1 MIKSYEG
8 IRVSGMS
15 LVVPVREINIYDE
28 AQYYG
33 GSTKKVDRI
42 RKMAGF
48 WKRRVVDEDVTATDL
63 GVQAAENLI
72 AGTGVDRATIQALVF
87 VVQQPDYGGPVTSYS
102 MHHRLGLSEDCFVT
116 DIVQG
121 CAGWCLGLYTAFQ
134 MVASGTVRRVLLVA
148 TDTPAKGL
156 RPDDRVN
163 APLFGDAG
171 CATMV
176 EADES
181 AGRTVFNIETVSAGF
196 EAIIGPSAGRR
207 MNFDIRKPEDVEVL
221 TREIPTKRGGIS
233 RLCENYMDGGA
244 VFEFTMSRVPKN
256 LNALM
261 AANGTAP
268 GDYDLLCL
276 HQANKQIVQTVGA
289 GAGFNP
295 EKVPYAAF
303 ETFGNNTMCSIPSTI
318 LLAMRESIRSGTAR
332 LLCSGFGNG
341 LVVCSVDLSLG
352 RLSSADIKAY
362 VMPTDHKTNA
372 QWIDY
377 WQNKIANT

>member
-1 MIKSYEG
+1 MIKSFEK
-8 IRVSGMS
+8 IRVSGMN
-15 LVVPVREINIYDE
+15 LVIPAREINIYDE
-28 AQYYG
+28 AEYYG
-33 GSTKKVDRI
+33 GSQKKVDRI

-72 AGTGVDRATIQALVF
+72 TGTGIDRSSIQALVF

-102 MHHRLGLSEDCFVT
+102 MHHRLGLSPDCFVT

-121 CAGWCLGLYTAFQ
+121 CAGWCLGLFTAFQ
-134 MVASGTVRRVLLVA
+134 MVASGTFDRVLVVTA
-148 TDTPAKGL
+148 DTPAKGL

-171 CATMV
+171 CATLV
-176 EADES
+176 EADAS
-181 AGRTVFNIETVSAGF
+181 AGKTSFNVETVSAGF
-196 EAIIGPSAGRR
+196 EAIIGPAAGRR
-207 MNFDIRKPEDVEVL
+207 MNFDIRKPEDVELL
-221 TREIPTKRGGIS
+221 TREIPTKRGGIG

-244 VFEFTMSRVPKN
+244 VFEFTMSCVPPN
-256 LNALM
+256 LKALM

-268 GDYDLLCL
+268 CDYDLLCL
-276 HQANKQIVQTVGA
+276 HQANKQIVQTVGT
-289 GAGFNP
+289 GAGFDL
-295 EKVPYAAF
+295 EKVPYVAF

-318 LLAMRESIRSGTAR
+318 LLSMRESIRNGSAR

-341 LVVCSVDLSLG
+341 LVVCSVDLPLG
-352 RLSSADIKAY
+352 HLASADVNEY
-362 VMPTDHKTNA
+362 VKPADHRTNA